1 MIELVRTLQRGK
13 MNKDLDERLVPN
25 GEYRDALNIE
35 IDTSETSGVGTA
47 QNLDG
52 NLEIQNNSYNPVTG
66 INGVWLMDYITS
78 LSNPKVIGGI
88 RYDQEE
94 KIYWLIASDSIS
106 AIAEY
111 DQTQNIVAP
120 VLVDTQNILRFSDN
134 YLVTGINIIDGLLF
148 FTDNQTEPKKVNI
161 AEAKRGS
168 IDFMTHT
175 QFYGNDFV
183 EADIAVIKKSPLTAP
198 TLNMATSRFGN
209 DVPGTGI
216 TPIPVVYVATGMPN
230 FTYVPNVIDGPEEYR
245 SLETYS
251 EWLDITNN
259 GTDMSRYADS
269 SIPSW
274 NGKVLITPQTATT
287 AWVVN
292 DTINLTG
299 SLIND
304 YNQVQEYQ
312 VTLLIESI
320 NSNTLTC
327 QIQAISSNITR
338 SFDSSGN
345 ILPIVWE
352 ALITEKDPMFRLV
365 FPRFALRWKYRD
377 GEYSCFS
384 PFTNVAFIGDKF
396 EYIAP
401 DGYNIGMTNNVR
413 KLILENIPFGSEE
426 VIEVDILYKETHSP
440 IVYVVDTIKVAE
452 AIDNTFEIK
461 SEIIGKVVDSSQILR
476 HWDNVPRMAKAQ
488 EISGNRLI
496 YGNYLQNYTINEPV
510 NILVSESTAVHP
522 GTVLTSDG
530 EESPDLRKPFPSI
543 KSIRTYQAGVVYAD
557 QYGRETPVI
566 TSKNASYK
574 VEKSS
579 AKYVNKLKVK
589 PTNQPP
595 AFATHYKV
603 FIKETSNEYYNLALD
618 RFYFAEDG
626 NVWLSF
632 PSSERN
638 KIDEET
644 YLILK
649 KQHDKDT
656 PTDGTDRYKVLAIE
670 DEAPE
675 FISTFKRY
683 LAFSEVELNS
693 PTGEGYLN
701 INFDGPLL
709 ADNPAFGNGFT
720 AENFIK
726 IIDGGNA
733 TNYYKVASGGRLG
746 GNNVFNVTFTEPLG
760 TDATFL
766 NNFVTGD
773 KVTVEVYKNVIER
786 LPEFEGRFFVKIN
799 RDFAFDTNIVDSFSA
814 LEQRY
819 GVLDTIPVFTET
831 GWGSGNNNQ
840 EFGWYDSGN
849 PGGSSSA
856 RRPWGHRNPWK
867 YPGEGGDL
875 KRFTVMIAG
884 LLRED
889 RNDFTKW
896 RGGLG
901 RFLNSPGKLIRFS
914 DAAGNK
920 GKIYTIESA
929 VTDFQRRGYRSH
941 NSNYDNF
948 SNGRKVWN
956 IVLRERY
963 SDFDLFTDRLGSNPI
978 TTIEILER
986 LSDDGN
992 KLITS
997 TNPAV
1002 FETEP
1007 KEAID
1012 LDLYYQVT
1020 DSLNINTHG
1029 DEVVLNWHNCY
1040 SYGNGVESNRIRDD
1054 FNAYTIGNGTK
1065 ASTVLDEPYAQE
1077 RRGSGLIFSQIFN
1090 STAGVN
1096 RLNQFIQAEAITKD
1110 LNPAYGSIQKL
1121 HSRDSDLITL
1131 CEDKC
1136 LRILANKDAL
1146 FNADGNVNVTSNNNV
1161 LGQALPYA
1169 GEYGISKN
1177 PESFASYGFRVYFS
1191 DKNRGAI
1198 MRLSMDGLTNIADA
1212 GMSDFFADNLVLCKN
1227 IYGSY
1232 DENKGNYNVT
1242 LTNLDPVWQ
1251 AQLSPNRNTIFSID
1265 CNGLVTQPQTQT
1277 TVSFSESVEGWTS
1290 RKSFIP
1296 EFGISLNNTYFTF
1309 KNGRIWQHGLNPI
1322 RNNFYGIQY
1331 DSSIN
1336 IILND
1341 SPLAVK
1347 SFKTLNY
1354 TGTQSR
1360 KYKYL
1365 YSNKLY
1371 SLEEIVANQT
1381 IPSAMNQTK
1390 TGWYVNYIT
1399 TDLESGIVKEFLN
1412 KENKWFNHIK
1422 SINVKK
1428 NCNPTNI
1435 LSIGNPVLVTAED
1448 LLYNV
1453 TLSVSESCST
1463 P

>member
-1 MIELVRTLQRGK
+1 
-13 MNKDLDERLVPN
+13 
-25 GEYRDALNIE
+25 
-35 IDTSETSGVGTA
+35 
-47 QNLDG
+47 
-52 NLEIQNNSYNPVTG
+52 
-66 INGVWLMDYITS
+66 
-78 LSNPKVIGGI
+78 
-88 RYDQEE
+88 
-94 KIYWLIASDSIS
+94 
-106 AIAEY
+106 
-111 DQTQNIVAP
+111 
-120 VLVDTQNILRFSDN
+120 
-134 YLVTGINIIDGLLF
+134 
-148 FTDNQTEPKKVNI
+148 
-161 AEAKRGS
+161 
-168 IDFMTHT
+168 
-175 QFYGNDFV
+175 
-183 EADIAVIKKSPLTAP
+183 
-198 TLNMATSRFGN
+198 
-209 DVPGTGI
+209 
-216 TPIPVVYVATGMPN
+216 
-230 FTYVPNVIDGPEEYR
+230 
-245 SLETYS
+245 
-251 EWLDITNN
+251 
-259 GTDMSRYADS
+259 
-269 SIPSW
+269 
-274 NGKVLITPQTATT
+274 
-287 AWVVN
+287 
-292 DTINLTG
+292 
-299 SLIND
+299 
-304 YNQVQEYQ
+304 
-312 VTLLIESI
+312 
-320 NSNTLTC
+320 
-327 QIQAISSNITR
+327 
-338 SFDSSGN
+338 
-345 ILPIVWE
+345 
-352 ALITEKDPMFRLV
+352 
-365 FPRFALRWKYRD
+365 
-377 GEYSCFS
+377 
-384 PFTNVAFIGDKF
+384 
-396 EYIAP
+396 
-401 DGYNIGMTNNVR
+401 
-413 KLILENIPFGSEE
+413 
-426 VIEVDILYKETHSP
+426 
-440 IVYVVDTIKVAE
+440 
-452 AIDNTFEIK
+452 
-461 SEIIGKVVDSSQILR
+461 
-476 HWDNVPRMAKAQ
+476 
-488 EISGNRLI
+488 
-496 YGNYLQNYTINEPV
+496 
-510 NILVSESTAVHP
+510 
-522 GTVLTSDG
+522 
-530 EESPDLRKPFPSI
+530 
-543 KSIRTYQAGVVYAD
+543 
-557 QYGRETPVI
+557 
-566 TSKNASYK
+566 
-574 VEKSS
+574 
-579 AKYVNKLKVK
+579 
-589 PTNQPP
+589 
-595 AFATHYKV
+595 
-603 FIKETSNEYYNLALD
+603 
-618 RFYFAEDG
+618 
-626 NVWLSF
+626 
-632 PSSERN
+632 
-638 KIDEET
+638 
-644 YLILK
+644 
-649 KQHDKDT
+649 
-656 PTDGTDRYKVLAIE
+656 
-670 DEAPE
+670 
-675 FISTFKRY
+675 
-683 LAFSEVELNS
+683 
-693 PTGEGYLN
+693 
-701 INFDGPLL
+701 
-709 ADNPAFGNGFT
+709 
-720 AENFIK
+720 
-726 IIDGGNA
+726 
-733 TNYYKVASGGRLG
+733 
-746 GNNVFNVTFTEPLG
+746 
-760 TDATFL
+760 
-766 NNFVTGD
+766 
-773 KVTVEVYKNVIER
+773 
-786 LPEFEGRFFVKIN
+786 VKIN

-849 PGGSSSA
+849 PGGSSDA

-1096 RLNQFIQAEAITKD
+1096 RLNQFIQAEALTKD

-1341 SPLAVK
+1341 SPLSVK

-1390 TGWYVNYIT
+1390 AGWYVNYIT

-1412 KENKWFNHIK
+1412 KENK
-1422 SINVKK
+1422 S
-1428 NCNPTNI
+1428 
-1435 LSIGNPVLVTAED
+1435 A
-1448 LLYNV
+1448 Y
-1453 TLSVSESCST
+1453 SESDFCSLFT
-1463 P
+1463 SFPLFFL